1 VTIFVSVA
9 SYRDSELVPTLRD
22 ALTKAR
28 YPERLRFGICWQ
40 HGRDED
46 LGEFAGDKRFTVMDV
61 DWRESRGACWAR
73 AECMRMY
80 AGEDHFLQLDS
91 HHRFVPEWDV
101 KALHQLSLAPADKPV
116 LSAYLPIY
124 EPGEEPDPK
133 AAPLLFL
140 PLKIG
145 TDSIP
150 NVQPVPIPNWQ
161 DRDRPVR
168 ARFVSGHF
176 LLAAGAFVEEVP
188 YDPEL
193 YFHGEEITL
202 SVRAFTHGW
211 DLFHP
216 VRLLMWH
223 NYGGFYRR
231 KHWDDHLAGAPVS
244 TPWDK
249 RDRFSRMTART
260 LLLTNPVG
268 PLRCGT
274 VRTVA
279 DYEAYAGIDFRKR
292 TMTWDAEHGIEP
304 VLTAVAA

>member
-1 VTIFVSVA
+1 MSIA

-22 ALTKAR
+22 AIAKANR
-28 YPERLRFGICWQ
+28 PDRLRFGICWQ
-40 HGRDED
+40 HGPDED
-46 LGEFAGDKRFTVMDV
+46 LAEFAKDPRISVLDV
-61 DWRESRGACWAR
+61 DWRASRGACWAR

-80 AGEDHFLQLDS
+80 DGEDYFLQLDS
-91 HHRFVPEWDV
+91 HHRFTADWDEKV
-101 KALHQLSLAPADKPV
+101 LHQLRSCPADKPV
-116 LSAYLPIY
+116 LSAYLPVY
-124 EPGEEPDPK
+124 EVGQEPDPR
-133 AAPLLFL
+133 AEPLLFL
-140 PLKIG
+140 PRAIG
-145 TDSIP
+145 ADSIP
-150 NVQPVPIPNWQ
+150 NVLPVPIPGWA

-176 LLAAGAFVEEVP
+176 LLAAGAFVGEVP
-188 YDPEL
+188 YDPDL
-193 YFHGEEITL
+193 YFHGEEITM

-216 VRLLMWH
+216 VRTTMWH

-231 KHWDDHLAGAPVS
+231 KHWDDHSLDVG

-274 VRTVA
+274 ARTVA
-279 DYEAYAGIDFRKR
+279 DYEAYAGIDFRAR
-292 TMTWDAEHGIEP
+292 TMTSQAEHGVEP
-304 VLTAVAA
+304 PTMAQV